1 MNKNCIVMVAI
12 QDEGS
17 KFDHQKYFNV
27 SKQCWQSYC
36 KKNNIDFFVIDKKLP
51 DVKFCV
57 WHKEFVFDFI
67 GDKYDKIALVDFDT
81 LVHWN
86 APNFFDLYEGE
97 FCGVLENENLFWI
110 DNSLRAFKSS
120 FSELKDVDI
129 KLSEYINGG
138 VLFFNKS
145 HKEFF
150 DKLKDF
156 YLRNK
161 STFDNWNVPHT
172 GKEQTI
178 LNLYL
183 KKENI
188 NKKYLDFRF
197 NTMRLIKNDW
207 LQHNWQ
213 LKEDQT
219 PFFIKYSYI
228 WHFTGCS
235 IEERSSLMI
244 NIWDQTKHL
253 YV

>member
-12 QDEGS
+12 QEDTS
-17 KFDHQKYFNV
+17 KHNHKKYFEV
-27 SKQCWQSYC
+27 SKECWQSYC
-36 KKNNIDFFVIDKKLP
+36 KKHNIDFIVIDKKLP

-67 GDKYDKIALVDFDT
+67 GDKYEKIALVDFDT
-81 LVHWN
+81 MVHWN
-86 APNFFDLYEGE
+86 APNFFDLYNDE

-110 DNSLRAFKSS
+110 DNSLTAFQSS
-120 FSELKDVDI
+120 FTELKNI
-129 KLSEYINGG
+129 KISLSEYINGG
-138 VLFFNKS
+138 ILFFHKS
-145 HKEFF
+145 HKQFF
-150 DKLKDF
+150 EKLKDF
-156 YLRNK
+156 YFKNK

-183 KKENI
+183 KKENV

-213 LKEDQT
+213 LNEDKT

-235 IEERSSLMI
+235 IEERSSLMV
-244 NIWDQTKHL
+244 NIWNQTKHL

>member
-17 KFDHQKYFNV
+17 KFDHQKYFEV

-36 KKNNIDFFVIDKKLP
+36 KKYNIDFIVIDKKLP
-51 DVKFCV
+51 NVKFCV

-67 GDKYDKIALVDFDT
+67 GDKYEKIALVDFDT
-81 LVHWN
+81 MVNWN
-86 APNFFDLYEGE
+86 APNFFNLYEDE
-97 FCGVLENENLFWI
+97 FCGILENENLFWI

-138 VLFFNKS
+138 VLFFTKS
-145 HKEFF
+145 HKQFF
-150 DKLKDF
+150 EKLKDF

-161 STFDNWNVPHT
+161 NSFDNWNVPHT

-183 KKENI
+183 KKENV

-207 LQHNWQ
+207 LQYNWQ
-213 LKEDQT
+213 LNEDKT

-235 IEERSSLMI
+235 IEERSELMT
-244 NIWDQTKHL
+244 NIWNQTKQFYL
-253 YV
+253 